1 MLHLDL
7 KDLKLRSTILDGEIV
22 ALDCEG
28 IPRFQ
33 LLQKWQ
39 KQPIAPVAYYVFDL
53 LWHNGSDWTAQ
64 PLINR
69 REQLNKV
76 LKSDGR
82 IQIGGYVEEHGIELF
97 RLAKESAQRDLE
109 STFRQWQPFVPACCC
124 ITPDF
129 LANSRLPVHLV
140 SAESP

>member
-1 MLHLDL
+1 VLHDDL
-7 KDLKLRSTILDGEIV
+7 EDLKLRSTILDGEIV

-28 IPRFQ
+28 IPRSQ

-82 IQIGGYVEEHGIELF
+82 IQIRGYVEEHGIELF

-109 STFRQWQPFVPACCC
+109 STFRQWHPSFRRA
-124 ITPDF
+124 
-129 LANSRLPVHLV
+129 AAS
-140 SAESP
+140 SPTS